1 MVDVYDE
8 IDYVMER
15 AYTMETPQPSHPI
28 CNDHDPPSLLYAGE
42 GRKETHSWIGP
53 QLKFLARKGSQLE
66 VEWLHPKKRRRC
78 IRGETYVVGVGR
90 SRKQKCQMERHL
102 CEAIRPSKKEIRRGF
117 PSHELSMESE
127 RENK

>member
-1 MVDVYDE
+1 MDLLASTLRQDLTE
-8 IDYVMER
+8 SI
-15 AYTMETPQPSHPI
+15 
-28 CNDHDPPSLLYAGE
+28 SLGFQK
-42 GRKETHSWIGP
+42 GRQSTRSRM
-53 QLKFLARKGSQLE
+53 AS
-66 VEWLHPKKRRRC
+66 PKKRRRC

-117 PSHELSMESE
+117 PSHELSMESS